1 MNLENREFHVVQ
13 TPDEDHIV
21 QSEEQAIDILSSIDI
36 DPDNDDVQV
45 VKVDYSHDDWAIQSL
60 AWQRIAIKLLARQ

>member
-1 MNLENREFHVVQ
+1 MNLESRKFHVVQ

-45 VKVDYSHDDWAIQSL
+45 VKVDYSDDDWAIQSL

>member
-36 DPDNDDVQV
+36 DPDNDDIQV
-45 VKVDYSHDDWAIQSL
+45 VKVDYSDDDWAIQSL

>member
-45 VKVDYSHDDWAIQSL
+45 VKVDYSDDDWAIQSL